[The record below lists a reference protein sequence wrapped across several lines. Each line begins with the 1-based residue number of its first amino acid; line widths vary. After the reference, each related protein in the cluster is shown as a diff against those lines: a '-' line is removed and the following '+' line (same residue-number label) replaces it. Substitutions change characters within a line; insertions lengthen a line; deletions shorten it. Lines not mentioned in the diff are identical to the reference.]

1 MKTKEEILLNIYK
14 ENCTEIIYKFQKV
27 VNHDLIYKAMQ
38 QYAEEY
44 HRSELLKLNKS
55 DVISSVCNHRFVR
68 TTKNYKPA
76 KKCVEC
82 GYVLQ
87 TDL

>member
-1 MKTKEEILLNIYK
+1 MKTTEEIAVGFYIWMQENGYDHNIK
-14 ENCTEIIYKFQKV
+14 KRVEGKFK
-27 VNHDLIYKAMQ
+27 
-38 QYAEEY
+38 EY
-44 HRSELLKLNKS
+44 HQSELLKLNKS

-82 GYVLQ
+82 GCVVQ

>member
-1 MKTKEEILLNIYK
+1 MNVFKQNY
-14 ENCTEIIYKFQKV
+14 TERMFRFQKL
-27 VNHDLIYKAMQ
+27 VNHDLTLKAMQ
-38 QYAEEY
+38 EYAEEY
-44 HRSELLKLNKS
+44 HRAELLKLNKS